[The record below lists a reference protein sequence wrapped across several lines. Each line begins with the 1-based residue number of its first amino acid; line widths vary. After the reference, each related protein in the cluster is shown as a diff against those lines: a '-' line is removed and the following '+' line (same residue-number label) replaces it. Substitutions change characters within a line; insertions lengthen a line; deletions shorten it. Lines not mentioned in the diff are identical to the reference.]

1 MSVSGIRQ
9 VVEVALCLGLRS
21 GAFGGDGGSSGGGGG
36 DGSCEKN
43 NGVCCLMIRLT
54 TDSLANKQGAL
65 YTNIGSF
72 KCDVLNVARVA
83 LIAVFFIPR
92 LYDSCLNIESEPLLK
107 SPLCIIRRDLLALS
121 GIEHYVSSF
130 IKTVYACLFDKEEE
144 KQVSGVG
151 GAAPVCCFSP

>member
-21 GAFGGDGGSSGGGGG
+21 GAFGGDGGSSGGGGSGG

-43 NGVCCLMIRLT
+43 NGVCCIMIRLT
-54 TDSLANKQGAL
+54 TDSLANKQGAR

-83 LIAVFFIPR
+83 LIAFFIPC

-107 SPLCIIRRDLLALS
+107 SPLCIIHRDLLALS
-121 GIEHYVSSF
+121 GIENYVSSF
-130 IKTVYACLFDKEEE
+130 IKSVYACLFYKEE
-144 KQVSGVG
+144 
-151 GAAPVCCFSP
+151 

>member
-36 DGSCEKN
+36 GGGDGSCEKN
-43 NGVCCLMIRLT
+43 NGVCCIMIRLT
-54 TDSLANKQGAL
+54 TDSLANKQGAR

-83 LIAVFFIPR
+83 LERFFLSHVYMTAV
-92 LYDSCLNIESEPLLK
+92 
-107 SPLCIIRRDLLALS
+107 
-121 GIEHYVSSF
+121 
-130 IKTVYACLFDKEEE
+130 
-144 KQVSGVG
+144 
-151 GAAPVCCFSP
+151 